1 MRVIVIIVGL
11 VAGLAFSVVNADVWE
26 FRGDGST
33 VFHQALDY
41 TQRNR
46 LNSDW
51 KAPTPFVLR
60 ARRANYDPM
69 VREIAVGQGVDPH
82 LVHALI
88 EVESA
93 YDRFA
98 VSKAGAIGIMQL
110 MPKTAA
116 RFGVADSRDAKANI
130 RGGVKYLAFLGELFP
145 GQPEFVI
152 AAYHAGENR
161 VAPCLEKPANSDLAD
176 CERREP
182 RMPNIPET
190 QKHVELVMQALGRR
204 LEAAEMANSDRVAN
218 VTHSTGGDD

>member
-1 MRVIVIIVGL
+1 MRLIIIIVGL
-11 VAGLAFSVVNADVWE
+11 VAGLEFTAVNADVWE

-46 LNSDW
+46 WNSDW
-51 KAPTPFVLR
+51 KAPTPSVLR
-60 ARRANYDPM
+60 ARRANYDPL
-69 VREIAVGQGVDPH
+69 VREIAAGQGVDPL

-130 RGGVKYLAFLGELFP
+130 RGGVKYLALLSKLFP
-145 GQPEFVI
+145 GQPEYMI

-161 VAPCLEKPANSDLAD
+161 IAPCLDKPADSDLAD
-176 CERREP
+176 CERRAP

-190 QKHVELVMQALGRR
+190 QKHVELVMLALGRR
-204 LEAAEMANSDRVAN
+204 LEAADIANSAPVAN

>member
-11 VAGLAFSVVNADVWE
+11 VAGLAFSAVNADVWE

-51 KAPTPFVLR
+51 KAPTPSVLR
-60 ARRANYDPM
+60 ARRANYDPL
-69 VREIAVGQGVDPH
+69 VREIAAGQGVDPL

-145 GQPEFVI
+145 GEPELMI

-161 VAPCLEKPANSDLAD
+161 VAPCLEKRSDSESAG

-182 RMPNIPET
+182 RMPRSVKT
-190 QKHVELVMQALGRR
+190 RKHVELVMQALGRR
-204 LEAAEMANSDRVAN
+204 LEAAEMADSAPVAN
-218 VTHSTGGDD
+218 VTHSSGGDD